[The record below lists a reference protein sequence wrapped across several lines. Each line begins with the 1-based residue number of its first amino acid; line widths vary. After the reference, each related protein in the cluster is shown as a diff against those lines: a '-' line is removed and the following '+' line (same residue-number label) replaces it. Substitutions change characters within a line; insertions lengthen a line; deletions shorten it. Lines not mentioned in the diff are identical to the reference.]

1 VCNGCLTTRIVGL
14 AETAVLAGL
23 SKTDVVSTAERM
35 PARPQSV
42 EELST
47 RLGEQAYLADRGLG
61 TAIFLSLSLGQPL
74 LLEGEAGVGKTE
86 VAKSL
91 AAALG
96 AELVRLQCYEG
107 IDAHQALYEWDY
119 TRQLL
124 YIRLLQ
130 EGRELREDA
139 ADEIFGPRFLVERPL
154 LQAVR
159 AGDRAVLLID
169 EIDRADDEFEAFLL
183 EMLSDFQVTVPE
195 LGTIRAERP
204 PAVVLTSNRT
214 RELHDALK
222 RRCLYHWIDYP
233 SLDREV
239 EILAARA
246 PTVPADLARR
256 VAVAVDRIRTLDLVK
271 RPGVAETIEWAKALA
286 FLGATRL
293 ERDAV
298 DVTLGTVVKDHDDL
312 VRIRDDLGRILA
324 GD

>member
-1 VCNGCLTTRIVGL
+1 VS
-14 AETAVLAGL
+14 ETDAVSIEADGQ
-23 SKTDVVSTAERM
+23 

-183 EMLSDFQVTVPE
+183 EMLSDFQVSVPE

-256 VAVAVDRIRTLDLVK
+256 VAAAVDRIRTLDLVK
-271 RPGVAETIEWAKALA
+271 APGVAETIEWAKALA

-324 GD
+324 DD

>member
-1 VCNGCLTTRIVGL
+1 
-14 AETAVLAGL
+14 L
-23 SKTDVVSTAERM
+23 SKTDGVSATPDDT

-42 EELST
+42 ELLSA
-47 RLGEQAYLADRGLG
+47 RLGEHAYLADRGLA

-96 AELVRLQCYEG
+96 VTLVRLQCYEG

-124 YIRLLQ
+124 YVRLLQ

-233 SLDREV
+233 SPEREV

-246 PTVPADLARR
+246 PAVPAELARR
-256 VAVAVDRIRTLDLVK
+256 VTAAVDRIRAIDLVK
-271 RPGVAETIEWAKALA
+271 RPGVAETIEWARALA
-286 FLGATRL
+286 FLGASRL
-293 ERDAV
+293 ERDTV

-312 VRIRDDLGRILA
+312 VRVRDDLDRILA

>member
-1 VCNGCLTTRIVGL
+1 
-14 AETAVLAGL
+14 
-23 SKTDVVSTAERM
+23 VVSIESDDPR
-35 PARPQSV
+35 ARPQSV

-86 VAKSL
+86 VAKAL
-91 AAALG
+91 APALG

-124 YIRLLQ
+124 YVRLLQ

-159 AGDRAVLLID
+159 AGNRAVLLID

-195 LGTIRAERP
+195 LGTIRAERRPRSSP
-204 PAVVLTSNRT
+204 PTGPGSFTTPSSADASITGSTTRRSTAGGDPRGSRRPSPPTS
-214 RELHDALK
+214 
-222 RRCLYHWIDYP
+222 P
-233 SLDREV
+233 G
-239 EILAARA
+239 AAA
-246 PTVPADLARR
+246 
-256 VAVAVDRIRTLDLVK
+256 AVDRIRTLDLVK
-271 RPGVAETIEWAKALA
+271 APGVAETIEGPRRCAPAHVP
-286 FLGATRL
+286 

-298 DVTLGTVVKDHDDL
+298 DVTLDRRQGP
-312 VRIRDDLGRILA
+312 
-324 GD
+324 

>member
-1 VCNGCLTTRIVGL
+1 LSETVAVN
-14 AETAVLAGL
+14 AESGDQP
-23 SKTDVVSTAERM
+23 S
-35 PARPQSV
+35 RPQSI
-42 EELST
+42 EELSA
-47 RLGEQAYLADRGLG
+47 RLGEQAYLADRGLA

-96 AELVRLQCYEG
+96 VMLVRLQCYEG

-124 YIRLLQ
+124 YVRLLQ

-233 SLDREV
+233 SPEREV

-246 PTVPADLARR
+246 PAVPADLARR
-256 VAVAVDRIRTLDLVK
+256 VTAAVERIREIDLVK
-271 RPGVAETIEWAKALA
+271 RPGVAETIEWARALA
-286 FLGATRL
+286 FLGAARL
-293 ERDAV
+293 EHDMV
-298 DVTLGTVVKDHDDL
+298 DVTLGAVIKDHDDL
-312 VRIRDDLGRILA
+312 VRVRGDLGRILA
-324 GD
+324 DA

>member
-1 VCNGCLTTRIVGL
+1 LN
-14 AETAVLAGL
+14 
-23 SKTDVVSTAERM
+23 KTDGVSTEPADQ

-42 EELST
+42 EELSA
-47 RLGEQAYLADRGLG
+47 RLGEQAYLADRGLA
-61 TAIFLSLSLGQPL
+61 TSVFLSLSLGQPL

-86 VAKSL
+86 VAKAL
-91 AAALG
+91 APALG
-96 AELVRLQCYEG
+96 AGLVRLQCYEG

-124 YIRLLQ
+124 YARLLQ

-246 PTVPADLARR
+246 PTVPPDLALR
-256 VAVAVDRIRTLDLVK
+256 VAAAVDRIRTLDLVK
-271 RPGVAETIEWAKALA
+271 APGVAETIEWAKALA
-286 FLGATRL
+286 FLGVSKL
-293 ERDAV
+293 ERDSV
-298 DVTLGTVVKDHDDL
+298 DVTLGAVVKDHDDL
-312 VRIRDDLGRILA
+312 VRIRKDLERILA
-324 GD
+324 DD

>member
-1 VCNGCLTTRIVGL
+1 MS
-14 AETAVLAGL
+14 ETDGV
-23 SKTDVVSTAERM
+23 T
-35 PARPQSV
+35 RPQSI
-42 EELST
+42 EEVGE
-47 RLGEQAYLADRGLG
+47 RLRQQAYLADRGLS
-61 TAIFLSLSLGQPL
+61 TSIFLSLSLGQPL

-86 VAKSL
+86 VAKAL
-91 AAALG
+91 APALG
-96 AELVRLQCYEG
+96 ADLVRLQCYEG
-107 IDAHQALYEWDY
+107 IDANQALYEWDY
-119 TRQLL
+119 ARQLL
-124 YIRLLQ
+124 YVRLLQ
-130 EGRELREDA
+130 EGGELREGA
-139 ADEIFGPRFLVERPL
+139 ADEVFGPRFLLERPL

-233 SLDREV
+233 SLDCEV
-239 EILAARA
+239 EIVAARA

-256 VAVAVDRIRTLDLVK
+256 VAAAVERIRTLDLVK

-286 FLGATRL
+286 FLGASGL
-293 ERDAV
+293 ERDTV
-298 DVTLGTVVKDHDDL
+298 DVTLGTVVKDYDDL

-324 GD
+324 DG